1 MNWVIQMKNRKI
13 IILVLLI
20 AITMVACTTTKMD
33 DDIAETFEHVIE
45 TEPTTP
51 TETTTPTIP
60 PATESTLPT
69 EEIQEDI
76 TFTVELFDDNEDI
89 MPYFLYI
96 PSTRETSSEPIPL
109 IIWLHGG
116 DEFYCKYE
124 NMITRGLPAALENW
138 GELDGFDAYIVC
150 PQMTGKWKYFA
161 GWQTETNRRNLDN
174 ILADV
179 LARNHIDTEKIII
192 SGHSI
197 GGRGAITNALH
208 NVNDFDYYKVVSISG
223 FIENYDIQFIKE
235 LDIRFYT
242 GKVATGEYE
251 GIWSHNIR
259 VMTKYFGEENLFVID
274 GSHANSPVKAFLL
287 DEDGNN
293 KSDLIEWMLRDQEFR
308 EKKYIQF

>member
-1 MNWVIQMKNRKI
+1 MTRKLQVVICAI
-13 IILVLLI
+13 IMLLLLVGCDANSQTLLAEEIFSTEEAI
-20 AITMVACTTTKMD
+20 ATEP
-33 DDIAETFEHVIE
+33 DIQTSE
-45 TEPTTP
+45 TEPTNEIL
-51 TETTTPTIP
+51 ETISEETMLI
-60 PATESTLPT
+60 EETLPT
-69 EEIQEDI
+69 EAAQEDI
-76 TFTVELFDDNEDI
+76 TFIVELFDDNEDI

-96 PSTRETSSEPIPL
+96 PSTRETSSEHIPL

-124 NMITRGLPAALENW
+124 NMITRGLPAALANW

-161 GWQTETNRRNLDN
+161 GWQTETNRKNLDN
-174 ILADV
+174 ILEDV
-179 LARNHIDTEKIII
+179 LAKNFIDTEKIII

-208 NVNDFDYYKVVSISG
+208 NTNDFDYDKVVSISG
-223 FIENYDIQFIKE
+223 FIENYDLQFLKE

-251 GIWSHNIR
+251 GIWSHNTRI
-259 VMTKYFGEENLFVID
+259 MTKYFGEENLFVID

-293 KSDLIEWMLRDQEFR
+293 KSDLIEWMLSD
-308 EKKYIQF
+308 